1 MNLGEGE
8 QIEAQA
14 PLSLQLK
21 VLGVVFST
29 YILVEY
35 KDQLLLIDQHAA
47 HERLLYD
54 QFMKALDH
62 HQGSQQLLVPQV
74 IPLTFT
80 EKATLTIYEDA
91 LRQVGFEFENFGDS
105 TIQLRAL
112 PVILGEPQAKSF
124 FLDMLDEMENLK
136 SLNTVEKRRGAII
149 QMSCKR
155 AVKGGENLPMAEIE
169 SIIEQMVTGGVTPT
183 CPHGRPLVVG
193 ISQKELEKRFKRI
206 Q

>member
-1 MNLGEGE
+1 MDLGEGE
-8 QIEAQA
+8 QIEAEP
-14 PLSLQLK
+14 PLQLQLK
-21 VLGVVFST
+21 VLGVVFLT

-74 IPLTFT
+74 IPLTFN
-80 EKATLTIYEDA
+80 EKATLDLYEEA
-91 LRQVGFEFENFGDS
+91 LVQVGFEFENFGDGS
-105 TIQLRAL
+105 ISLRAL
-112 PVILGEPQAKSF
+112 PVILGEPQAKTF
-124 FLDMLDEMENLK
+124 FLDMLDEMENQK
-136 SLNTVEKRRGAII
+136 ALNTVEKRRAAII

-155 AVKGGENLPMAEIE
+155 AVKGGENLPMAEIV
-169 SIIEQMVTGGVTPT
+169 SIIEQMITQGVTPT
-183 CPHGRPLVVG
+183 CPHGRPLVIG